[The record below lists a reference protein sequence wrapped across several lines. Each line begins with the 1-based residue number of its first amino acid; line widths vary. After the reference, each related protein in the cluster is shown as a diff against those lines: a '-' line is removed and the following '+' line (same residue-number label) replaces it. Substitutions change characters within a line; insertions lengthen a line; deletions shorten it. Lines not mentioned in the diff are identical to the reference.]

1 MVAVRGSTTPLVGK
15 FDQVCGRIIGYQIS
29 STDTFL
35 AGSGRSIDTSYADGI
50 SVTRGSPRQHTWT
63 FAAGLDEGTSFSAA
77 TCPCVSGSTASTH
90 IPSFVGQNYF
100 CKTAI
105 SEWNGFNG
113 DHAVTGICRLVCS
126 L

>member
-1 MVAVRGSTTPLVGK
+1 MGGLSAT
-15 FDQVCGRIIGYQIS
+15 

-35 AGSGRSIDTSYADGI
+35 AGSGWSIDISYVDGI
-50 SVTRGSPRQHTWT
+50 SMTHGSPRQHTWT
-63 FAAGLDEGTSFSAA
+63 FAAGLDEGTSFPAA

-113 DHAVTGICRLVCS
+113 VFSNSGQMATPCGTDRGVVH
-126 L
+126 